1 MERLAKIWVSGVV
14 QGVGFRY
21 FVSKLAKDFGLKG
34 IVKNLFDG
42 KVYIEAE
49 GDKELIQQFMRDVE
63 IGNRWSVVKRIEV
76 EWEEYQ
82 GKYKNFDITY

>member
-1 MERLAKIWVSGVV
+1 MDNLAKILVSGVV

-21 FVSKLAKDFGLKG
+21 FVFKLANDFGLKG

-49 GDKELIQQFMRDVE
+49 GNKEIIQQFMRDVE
-63 IGNRWSVVKRIEV
+63 IGNRWSVVKRITV
-76 EWEEYQ
+76 EWEEYS
-82 GKYKNFDITY
+82 GKYKNFNITY

>member
-1 MERLAKIWVSGVV
+1 M
-14 QGVGFRY
+14 
-21 FVSKLAKDFGLKG
+21 AKDFGLKG